1 MPTHPCSVNDA
12 INTCAGELPEGWQVR
27 LDIELHGSGM
37 SIIDPDGNEHDFDS
51 GGESLADDFLYAL
64 ELAKQKNNKEKP

>member
-37 SIIDPDGNEHDFDS
+37 SIIDPDCNEHDFDS
-51 GGESLADDFLYAL
+51 GG
-64 ELAKQKNNKEKP
+64 